1 MDLMDHFRV
10 IYRRRWPVLLASL
23 LVASLA
29 YAWSVTRPPVY
40 RAKALISVTS
50 GRAVSGE
57 SVTEEDTLFLTRNYA
72 ELARTRPVV
81 ADAASRSGLRLSP
94 GEARHRLSSQAAS
107 DVGFLTITADGPSP
121 ASATALANGA
131 VDALLAAVTA
141 QQSEALREALAPVE
155 SEIQRLEGELNDLR
169 RAGVGRVPLDNR
181 YEALVQKA
189 TERLLAPTDRLAVVA
204 AARAESQ
211 PVSPTPVR
219 DAVLVLLAALVVNA
233 ELAVVVEALR
243 DRFSTQDQDDAV
255 TEVTGLPVLARV
267 PESGGEP
274 TVEAIRTLRTNLMFM
289 ETTERLRTVAVVSAD
304 PSAGKTFTALRLA
317 ESVASLGV
325 PVVLVDGDLRR
336 PSLHRQLGLSS
347 TPGLGDLLRGASLER
362 VLRPAP
368 DNEHLD
374 VMTAGSSIT
383 DPAGALGGRQFR
395 TVLEQLDQA
404 GMVVVDTPACAL
416 FADGLAI
423 ASQCDAAIVIVD
435 ADGTRRR
442 SVRRLVHQL
451 KQVGSNPI
459 GVVINR
465 VEPESRSRYSYYR
478 YRSAEVASR

>member
-1 MDLMDHFRV
+1 V
-10 IYRRRWPVLLASL
+10 
-23 LVASLA
+23 
-29 YAWSVTRPPVY
+29 
-40 RAKALISVTS
+40 
-50 GRAVSGE
+50 
-57 SVTEEDTLFLTRNYA
+57 
-72 ELARTRPVV
+72 
-81 ADAASRSGLRLSP
+81 
-94 GEARHRLSSQAAS
+94 
-107 DVGFLTITADGPSP
+107 
-121 ASATALANGA
+121 
-131 VDALLAAVTA
+131 
-141 QQSEALREALAPVE
+141 
-155 SEIQRLEGELNDLR
+155 QR
-169 RAGVGRVPLDNR
+169 
-181 YEALVQKA
+181 A
-189 TERLLAPTDRLAVVA
+189 TERRLAPTDRLGLAA
-204 AARAESQ
+204 AARAEDDR
-211 PVSPTPVR
+211 VSPTPVR

-289 ETTERLRTVAVVSAD
+289 ETTERLRTVDVVGAD

-347 TPGLGDLLRGASLER
+347 TPGLGDLLRGVSLER

>member
-1 MDLMDHFRV
+1 MDHLRV

-81 ADAASRSGLRLSP
+81 ADAAVRSGLPVSAGDARRRLS
-94 GEARHRLSSQAAS
+94 AQAES
-107 DVGFLTITADGPSP
+107 DVGFLSVTAEGPSP
-121 ASATALANGA
+121 ASATALATGA

-141 QQSEALREALAPVE
+141 QQAEALREALAPVD
-155 SEIQRLEGELNDLR
+155 SEIQRLEGQLNDLR
-169 RAGVGRVPLDNR
+169 RAGLGRVPLDSR

-189 TERLLAPTDRLAVVA
+189 TERLLAPTDRLAVVS
-204 AARAESQ
+204 AARAENE
-211 PVSPTPVR
+211 PVSPTPLR
-219 DAVLVLLAALVVNA
+219 DAVLVLLAALVLNA

-243 DRFSTQDQDDAV
+243 DRFTTEEQDDAV

-267 PESGGEP
+267 PETGDEQ

-289 ETTERLRTVAVVSAD
+289 ETSSRLRTVAVVSAN
-304 PSAGKTFTALRLA
+304 SGAGKTFTSVHLA

-336 PSLHRQLGLSS
+336 PSVHRHLELPL
-347 TPGLGDLLRGASLER
+347 TPGLGDLLRGAGLEP
-362 VLRPAP
+362 VLRRAP
-368 DNEHLD
+368 DHDHLD
-374 VMTAGSSIT
+374 VMTAGSSVT

-395 TVLEQLDQA
+395 SVLEQLDQA
-404 GMVVVDTPACAL
+404 GMVVVDTPACSL

-423 ASQCDAAIVIVD
+423 ASQCDAAIVMVD
-435 ADGTRRR
+435 ARGTRRR

-451 KQVGSNPI
+451 RQVGSNPI
-459 GVVINR
+459 GVVVNR
-465 VEPESRSRYSYYR
+465 VEPESRSRYSYSR
-478 YRSAEVASR
+478 YRAAEVARR